1 MTLMKKI
8 GLATSIALVSS
19 FASAATYD
27 LNASP
32 FSAPTS
38 VTNEFT
44 SESTVN
50 LSILGTFTD
59 TFNFTLDTLS
69 NVSFAVTALTANV
82 SSFLTLEIYD
92 VNSSSNLSSPGV
104 VGDVLGF
111 ISYGIIG
118 YDDYTSGVNP
128 LGLGAGDY
136 VLNVTGVSTTGSSA
150 YNLKTVISP
159 VPEPSSIALMLG
171 GLGLV
176 GFMAARRRKAV

>member
-8 GLATSIALVSS
+8 GLVASIALVSN

-32 FSAPTS
+32 FNAPTS
-38 VTNEFT
+38 VMNEFT

-82 SSFLTLEIYD
+82 SSFLSLEILD
-92 VNSSSNLSSPGV
+92 NSSSLSSPGV

-118 YDDYTSGVNP
+118 DSSGGLGVNP
-128 LGLGAGDY
+128 LGLSAGSY
-136 VLNVTGVSTTGSSA
+136 TLNVTGMSTTGSSE